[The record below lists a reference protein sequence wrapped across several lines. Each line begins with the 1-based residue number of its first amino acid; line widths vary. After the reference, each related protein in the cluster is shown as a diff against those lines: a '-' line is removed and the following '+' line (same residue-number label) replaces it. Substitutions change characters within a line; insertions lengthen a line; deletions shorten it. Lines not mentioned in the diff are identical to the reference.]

1 MYDDVRSYKMTYKTL
16 RDPVN
21 SVQSNRRRASD
32 SNTYYIDIKIIIL
45 FRYSARH
52 CMFRDVCTSVLS
64 LKIYIIS
71 VLKLLEVTTF
81 DVVRS

>member
-1 MYDDVRSYKMTYKTL
+1 MIFGLIMYKTL
-16 RDPVN
+16 RGPAN
-21 SVQSNRRRASD
+21 SVQSNRRRARD

-45 FRYSARH
+45 FRYSPIVTVG
-52 CMFRDVCTSVLS
+52 MFCDVRTSVSS

-81 DVVRS
+81 DEVRS